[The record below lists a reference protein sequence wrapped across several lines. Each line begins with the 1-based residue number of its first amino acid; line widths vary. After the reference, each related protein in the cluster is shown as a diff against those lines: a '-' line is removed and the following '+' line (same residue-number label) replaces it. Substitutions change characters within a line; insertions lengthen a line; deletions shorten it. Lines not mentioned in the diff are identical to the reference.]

1 MMKIRLAIHGA
12 TGRMGQ
18 TVVRLAALASDF
30 EVVGA
35 IDSPDSPH
43 LGRDVGEVAG
53 VGTLGVAVGPD
64 VASGL
69 LGADVV
75 IDFSTAGAV
84 EALLRSAAHACVS
97 VISGTTRLSTES
109 EALLDRTAKK
119 VPVLWA
125 PNMSVGVHLLAD
137 LVRRAVQALG
147 EYDVEVIE
155 AHHNRKTDAPSGT
168 ATYLVEAAQRGRE
181 GLVPVYGREG
191 DVGAR
196 RAGEIGVHAVRG
208 GGIVGDHAVHLVGE
222 FDRIELTH
230 RAMSRELF
238 AAGALRA
245 ARWIRGRAAGRYE
258 LAQVIAGD

>member
-1 MMKIRLAIHGA
+1 MTAIKLAIFGA

-18 TVVRLAALASDF
+18 TVTRLAAQSRSVT
-30 EVVGA
+30 VVGA
-35 IDSPDSPH
+35 IDSATSPN

-53 VGTLGVAVGPD
+53 AGTLGVAVGAD

-84 EALLRSAAHACVS
+84 DALLRSAAHADVA
-97 VISGTTRLSTES
+97 VVSGTTRLSPES
-109 EALLDRTAKK
+109 LTLLERAATK

-125 PNMSVGVHLLAD
+125 PNMSLGVHLLAE

-147 EYDVEVIE
+147 DYDVEVVE
-155 AHHNRKTDAPSGT
+155 AHHNKKTDAPSGT
-168 ATYLVEAAQRGRE
+168 ATFLVQAAERGRE
-181 GLVPVYGREG
+181 GLIPVHGREG

-196 RAGEIGVHAVRG
+196 RREEIGVHAVRG
-208 GGIVGDHAVHLVGE
+208 GGIVGDHTVHLVGE
-222 FDRIELTH
+222 FDRLELTH

-245 ARWIRGRAAGRYE
+245 ARWIVGRPAGRYE
-258 LAQVIAGD
+258 LAQVIAGE